1 MKQIK
6 NSIYACFAQMLLHS
20 LICDIYLLEIGES
33 TLFPFKSM
41 IIIDNSLGSSIKII
55 ANN

>member
-41 IIIDNSLGSSIKII
+41 IIIDNSLGSIIKII